1 MWNKLSVI
9 WHGMSGHFRGYHAV
23 ESRYW
28 LFVIGSIVSLTILWV
43 NSAVSFNFYR
53 FNVLSKAVGLGGQ
66 ISFLGAVLLTFI
78 LAFAAWVLLSFLA
91 YMLSAKLNKRRSA
104 LVGISKSDIFFSLLG
119 VVFLA
124 GLDVYA
130 NLNGVEEIVVNSTVQ
145 HMEDPTISIDTT
157 FESQRSS
164 LLSRLDER
172 RNTIRKEI
180 EQINRWTGKAHS
192 CTKTGCPTKRQG
204 QGTIGAHW
212 KGTLTAFGTQQLNTL
227 KEKLET
233 IDAQEMAETERI
245 EERKSSVE
253 ASLLNAYTQDVQRYH
268 TELGEKNRTL
278 KGFVL
283 IAYPFSFV
291 IEFLLAGITFLA
303 LEYLYETGRLER
315 PAITVYQNGEF
326 DSSTEVKNGHR
337 NNGTA
342 NGKKKKRKGYEIEC
356 ENCGTV
362 ATKHHPRARFC
373 SDSCRIEWNENKKGY
388 SVASIR
394 KHHNGRQK

>member
-53 FNVLSKAVGLGGQ
+53 FNVLAKAVGLGDQ
-66 ISFLGAVLLTFI
+66 ASFIGAVLLTFV

-91 YMLSAKLNKRRSA
+91 YLLSAKLNKRRSA
-104 LVGISKSDIFFSLLG
+104 LIGISKSDVFFSLLG
-119 VVFLA
+119 VAFLA

-145 HMEDPTISIDTT
+145 HMEDPTISVDTT

-164 LLSRLDER
+164 LLSRLDNR
-172 RNTIRKEI
+172 RNRINQEI
-180 EQINRWTGKAHS
+180 NQINRWTGKSHS
-192 CTKTGCPTKRQG
+192 CTKTGCPTKRKG

-227 KEKLET
+227 KEKLEA
-233 IDAQEMAETERI
+233 IDAQELAEIKRI
-245 EERKSSVE
+245 EERKSSVQT
-253 ASLLNAYTQDVQRYH
+253 SLLNAYTKDVQRYH
-268 TELGEKNRTL
+268 TEVGEKNRTL

-326 DSSTEVKNGHR
+326 DSSTEVVNGLR
-337 NNGTA
+337 NNGTT
-342 NGKKKKRKGYEIEC
+342 KPKRKRRGYEITC
-356 ENCGTV
+356 KNCGTV
-362 ATKHHPRARFC
+362 ATKHHPRAKFC
-373 SDSCRIEWNENKKGY
+373 SDECRIEWNENKKGY

-394 KHHNGRQK
+394 KQHNGQRS